1 MPGLDAHALDQ
12 LTAFSTF
19 GQFIVIGVTAAVAAV
34 QLRHLRASN
43 ELEAV
48 LSVQR
53 DFHTPSLQR
62 ALQFVQAE
70 LSSRL
75 GDTHFRAE
83 LERIGFVDPERHP
96 EMEVCNWFN
105 EMGSLVKNRLVAESA
120 FLDLFSKLVVHYWT
134 LLEPTIAILRRR
146 RGDSQY
152 ENFEYLVVRSR
163 QWQDRHPDGLYP
175 HGVAR
180 IGLSDP
186 YAGAD
191 GAVAT
196 DVPPAS

>member
-1 MPGLDAHALDQ
+1 VPGLDAHALE
-12 LTAFSTF
+12 LLSAFSTL

-34 QLRHLRASN
+34 QLRHLRTSN

-53 DFHTPSLQR
+53 DFHSPSLQR

-70 LSSRL
+70 LPGRL
-75 GDTHFRAE
+75 AEPSFRNE
-83 LERIGFVDPERHP
+83 LERIGFVDPQRHP

-105 EMGSLVKNRLVAESA
+105 EIGSLVKNRLVAESA

-134 LLEPTIAILRRR
+134 LLEPAIAILRRR

-152 ENFEYLVVRSR
+152 ENFEYLAVRSR
-163 QWQDRHPDGLYP
+163 QWQARNPEGLYP
-175 HGVAR
+175 KGVPR
-180 IGLSDP
+180 IALADA
-186 YAGAD
+186 YASVERGD
-191 GAVAT
+191 G
-196 DVPPAS
+196 PAAPSP